1 MKTPENL
8 QAAFAGESQANRRYL
23 AFAKQAEQEGYQQ
36 VAKLFRAIAEAE
48 TIHAHSHLRTMGMIK
63 STAENLQAAIDG
75 ETYEYQNMYPG
86 FLQTAQAE
94 GDKAAE
100 RSFHAA
106 NEAEKVHAQLY
117 KEALDNL
124 GKNASGDYYV
134 CPICGHVSFGAPPDK
149 CPICNA
155 SGAMYK
161 RIS

>member
-23 AFAKQAEQEGYQQ
+23 AFAQQAEKEGHAQ

-48 TIHAHSHLRTMGMIK
+48 TIHALSHFRTMGMIK

-75 ETYEYQNMYPG
+75 ETYEFQTMYPG
-86 FLQTAQAE
+86 FLRTAQAE

-117 KEALDNL
+117 KEALANL
-124 GKNASGDYYV
+124 GKEAAGDYYV
-134 CPICGHVSFGAPPDK
+134 CPICGHVTFGAPPDK
-149 CPICNA
+149 CPICGA
-155 SGAMYK
+155 KGAMYK
-161 RIS
+161 KIS

>member
-23 AFAKQAEQEGYQQ
+23 AFAQQAEKEGHAQ

-48 TIHAHSHLRTMGMIK
+48 TIHALSHFRTMGMIK

-75 ETYEYQNMYPG
+75 ETYEFQTMYPG

-117 KEALDNL
+117 KEALANL
-124 GKNASGDYYV
+124 GKEAAGDYYV
-134 CPICGHVSFGAPPDK
+134 CPVCGHVTFGAPPDK
-149 CPICNA
+149 CPIC
-155 SGAMYK
+155 GVKGTMYK
-161 RIS
+161 KIS